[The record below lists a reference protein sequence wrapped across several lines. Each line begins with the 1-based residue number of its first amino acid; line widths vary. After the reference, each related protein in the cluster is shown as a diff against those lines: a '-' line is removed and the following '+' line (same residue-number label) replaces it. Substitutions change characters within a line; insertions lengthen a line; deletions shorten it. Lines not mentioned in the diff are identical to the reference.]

1 MTRIFISSVQ
11 KEFAHER
18 TALCKYIR
26 KDLLLCK
33 FFQPFL
39 FEELPAIDLTAQE
52 SYLKEAAHSEIYLGI
67 FGKDY
72 GD

>member
-1 MTRIFISSVQ
+1 MKELLYVNIYAKMSS
-11 KEFAHER
+11 FAS
-18 TALCKYIR
+18 
-26 KDLLLCK
+26 

-52 SYLKEAAHSEIYLGI
+52 SYLNEAAHSEIYLGI